1 MAAKPIAYG
10 KTLRS
15 YFQPINKEDVVIV
28 AKNVV
33 VSQKEFSKGY
43 SYKIILKSKS
53 GKLLANKKVIIIFNG
68 MIFVGYTDE
77 NGTVCFNLTGN
88 MTGLFNI
95 TIIFEGDDFYNP
107 IRENRTI
114 RIE

>member
-1 MAAKPIAYG
+1 M
-10 KTLRS
+10 
-15 YFQPINKEDVVIV
+15 
-28 AKNVV
+28 V
-33 VSQKEFSKGY
+33 VSQKEFFKGY
-43 SYKIILKSKS
+43 SYKITLKSKT

-68 MIFVGYTDE
+68 MIFIGYTDE

-95 TIIFEGDDFYNP
+95 TIIFEGDDYYNP
-107 IRENRTI
+107 ICENRTI

>member
-1 MAAKPIAYG
+1 M
-10 KTLRS
+10 
-15 YFQPINKEDVVIV
+15 
-28 AKNVV
+28 
-33 VSQKEFSKGY
+33 
-43 SYKIILKSKS
+43 ILI
-53 GKLLANKKVIIIFNG
+53 GF
-68 MIFVGYTDE
+68 TDE

-95 TIIFEGDDFYNP
+95 TIIFEGDDYYNP